1 MKGIPYMGSK
11 RKIAPA
17 LIHYMASSNPDKRVF
32 VDLFGGG
39 GAMSFAALESGF
51 FDEVHYNEIN
61 TAIVSLLRKIQT
73 DGVTEEFY
81 QWISR
86 ERFFELIEGN
96 DWLAGLAQTC
106 WSFGNNQKTYLYGK
120 EIEADKKRLHD
131 EIVTGTPLDEINA
144 KRLAVLATAREGAM
158 LESMAR
164 VQHLTALAALA
175 ALDSLH
181 TTNQDCRDV
190 EIPDGAIVYCDIPY
204 QGTEQY
210 KHGNFDHDAFC
221 EWCRQSPHKIY
232 VSSYETPL
240 HLVYELNRRST
251 LSATNNSKKVV
262 ERLYSNQ
269 PETVAADLFGF

>member
-1 MKGIPYMGSK
+1 MGSK

-17 LIHYMASSNPDKRVF
+17 LIRYMASSNPDKRVF

-51 FDEVHYNEIN
+51 FDSVHYNEIN
-61 TAIVSLLRKIQT
+61 TAVVNLLRKIQT

-86 ERFFELIEGN
+86 ERFFELIGGS

-106 WSFGNNQKTYLYGK
+106 WSFGNNQRSYLYGR

-131 EIVTGTPLDEINA
+131 EIVIGTPLNEIHD
-144 KRLAVLATAREGAM
+144 KRLAILAQMNDGVM
-158 LESMAR
+158 LENLTR
-164 VQHLTALAALA
+164 LQHFPDLAALA
-175 ALDSLH
+175 TLAKLRITNLDY
-181 TTNQDCRDV
+181 RAV
-190 EIPDGAIVYCDIPY
+190 PIPDGAIVYCDIPY
-204 QGTEQY
+204 QSTEEY
-210 KHGNFDHDAFC
+210 KHGNFDHVEFY

-240 HLVYELNRRST
+240 HLAYELNHRST
-251 LSATNNSKKVV
+251 LSAINRVKKVV

-269 PETVAADLFGF
+269 PEAVAADLFGF